1 MANNTE
7 TRSDTGIRDDVLLE
21 IKSDPKI
28 SLDNDI
34 AVVSKNAVVLLT
46 GFAASFW
53 DKDAAE
59 EAAKRVYAVKGVA
72 NDIEVR
78 PFWQPTDME
87 IARHAIRELESEVCL
102 RADMIKVTVRNGWI
116 TLEGNV
122 DGEYESS
129 LACSSVQKLKGVA
142 GVANKLQVKPKV
154 VPQQAAKLDAPRI
167 NLNVENGMVEL
178 GGRIASYPGE
188 ATL

>member
-1 MANNTE
+1 
-7 TRSDTGIRDDVLLE
+7 
-21 IKSDPKI
+21 
-28 SLDNDI
+28 
-34 AVVSKNAVVLLT
+34 
-46 GFAASFW
+46 
-53 DKDAAE
+53 
-59 EAAKRVYAVKGVA
+59 
-72 NDIEVR
+72 
-78 PFWQPTDME
+78 ME

-102 RADMIKVTVRNGWI
+102 RADMIKVTVRNGWL

-154 VPQQAAKLDAPRI
+154 VPQQAAKLDAARI
-167 NLNVENGMVEL
+167 NVNVENGMVEPC
-178 GGRIASYPGE
+178 GRIASYPAE

>member
-1 MANNTE
+1 MANNTQA
-7 TRSDTGIRDDVLLE
+7 RSDTSIRDDVLLE
-21 IKSDPKI
+21 LKSDPKI

-34 AVVSKNAVVLLT
+34 AVVAKDAVVLLT
-46 GFAASFW
+46 GFASSFW

-122 DGEYESS
+122 DGEHEKS
-129 LACSSVQKLKGVA
+129 LANSSVEKVKGVA
-142 GVANKLQVKPKV
+142 GVADKLQVKPKV
-154 VPQQAAKLDAPRI
+154 IPQQTAKLDAVRI
-167 NLNVENGMVEL
+167 NVNVEDGMVKL
-178 GGRIASYPGE
+178 CGRI
-188 ATL
+188 

>member
-1 MANNTE
+1 MANNMQA
-7 TRSDTGIRDDVLLE
+7 RSDTSIRDDVLLE
-21 IKSDPKI
+21 IRSDPKI

-34 AVVSKNAVVLLT
+34 AVVAKNAVVLLT
-46 GFAASFW
+46 GFASSFW

-87 IARHAIRELESEVCL
+87 IARHAIRELENEVCL

-122 DGEYESS
+122 DGEYERS
-129 LACSSVQKLKGVA
+129 LANSSVQKLKGVA
-142 GVANKLQVKPKV
+142 GVANKLVSAPLLPK
-154 VPQQAAKLDAPRI
+154 
-167 NLNVENGMVEL
+167 
-178 GGRIASYPGE
+178 
-188 ATL
+188 